1 MRKILITSALPYA
14 NGSIHLGHL
23 VEYVYADIWVRFQ
36 KMQENTE
43 CWYVCADDTH
53 GTPVM
58 LRAQKENMTPEDLIA
73 RVQKEHTRDF
83 NSFLIGFDHYYS
95 THSQETEELSCLIYN
110 RLKKEDLIEIK
121 NVAQYYD
128 NQAQMFLPDRYIKGE
143 CPKCGALDQYG
154 DNCEKCG
161 AAYSPTDLK
170 NPYSAITGAKPELK
184 NSEHYFFKLSDPRC
198 EAFLREYTSAEN
210 KILQTEAAN
219 KMREWLGE
227 KGENKLHDWDISRDA
242 PYFGFKIPGTENKYF
257 YVWMDAPVGY
267 MGAFKNLCNKKG
279 LNFEEWFNPDST
291 TQLYHFIGKDILYFH
306 ALFWPAE
313 LKYAGFR
320 TPNGIFAHGF
330 LTVNG
335 EKMSK
340 SRGTFITAE
349 SYIDCGLNPEWLRYY
364 YAAKL
369 NSSFEDIDLNLK
381 DFVLRVNADLIG
393 KLVNIA
399 SRCSGFIFKKF
410 EGKVLKIEN
419 HLPVLNELKNAQN
432 KIEKLYCE
440 REYSKAMREIM
451 FLAEKVNQYIDQLKP
466 WELAKNNQNDLILH
480 QCVSNA
486 LELFRILMIYLKPV
500 LPKLSQNVETFL
512 NINPL
517 KWNDVDNH
525 LKENHTIKKFQHLM
539 ARMELNQLENLIAA
553 NKIEETKPAKTQEKK
568 QEENQNECTM
578 ADFEK
583 VDLRVAE
590 IIQAENVDNADKLL
604 RLIVDWGD
612 GKTHQ
617 VFSGIK
623 KHYSPQD
630 LIGKKVVV
638 IANLKPRKM
647 KFGLSEG
654 MILAASDEDNLFLI
668 QAEQNTKKGMKIK

>member
-36 KMQENTE
+36 KMQNNTE

-58 LRAQKENMTPEDLIA
+58 LRAQKENISPETLIA
-73 RVQKEHTRDF
+73 RVQKEHCRDF
-83 NSFLIGFDHYYS
+83 QSFLIGFDHYYS
-95 THSQETEELSCLIYN
+95 THSKETEELSCLIYN
-110 RLKKEDLIEIK
+110 RLKKEDLIAVR

-128 NQAQMFLPDRYIKGE
+128 NKAQMFLPDRYIKGE

-170 NPYSAITGAKPELK
+170 NPYSAVSGEKPELK

-198 EAFLREYTSAEN
+198 EEFLREYTAPDN
-210 KILQTEAAN
+210 HILQTEASN

-242 PYFGFKIPGTENKYF
+242 PYFGFKIPETDNKYF

-267 MGAFKNLCNKKG
+267 MGAFKNLCTQKG
-279 LNFEEWFNPDST
+279 LNFEEWFSPESDT
-291 TQLYHFIGKDILYFH
+291 KLYHFIGKDILYFH

-313 LKYAGFR
+313 LKYAGFK

-349 SYIDCGLNPEWLRYY
+349 SYIACGLNPEWLRYY

-369 NSSFEDIDLNLK
+369 NASFEDIDLNMD
-381 DFVLRVNADLIG
+381 DFIARVNADLIG
-393 KLVNIA
+393 KFVNIA
-399 SRCSGFIFKKF
+399 SRSAGFIIKKF
-410 EGKVLKIEN
+410 NGKIAQIEN
-419 HLPVLNELKNAQN
+419 NLPVLLELKSAKDRIFN
-432 KIEKLYCE
+432 LYLS

-451 FLAEKVNQYIDQLKP
+451 ALAEKANQYIAQLKP
-466 WELAKNNQNDLILH
+466 WELAKDEKNNNLLH
-480 QCVSNA
+480 QVTSNS
-486 LELFRILMIYLKPV
+486 LELFRILTLYLKPV
-500 LPKLSQNVETFL
+500 LPNLAKNVEGFL
-512 NINPL
+512 NISPL
-517 KWNDVDNH
+517 VWEDVDNS
-525 LKENHTIKKFQHLM
+525 LKENHSIQNFKHLM
-539 ARMELNQLENLIAA
+539 ARIELKHIETLIAA
-553 NKIEETKPAKTQEKK
+553 NKTPENPQNQKTENNIQLPQE
-568 QEENQNECTM
+568 CLI

-583 VDLRVAE
+583 IDLRIAK
-590 IIQAENVDNADKLL
+590 IINAENVENADKLL
-604 RLIVDWGD
+604 RLIVDAGE
-612 GKTHQ
+612 GKTRQ
-617 VFSGIK
+617 IFSGIK
-623 KHYSPQD
+623 KHYNPKD
-630 LIGKKVVV
+630 LIGRLTVI
-638 IANLKPRKM
+638 IANLKPRQM

-654 MILAASDEDNLFLI
+654 MILAASDENGIFLLNPDSGAKI
-668 QAEQNTKKGMKIK
+668 GMKVK